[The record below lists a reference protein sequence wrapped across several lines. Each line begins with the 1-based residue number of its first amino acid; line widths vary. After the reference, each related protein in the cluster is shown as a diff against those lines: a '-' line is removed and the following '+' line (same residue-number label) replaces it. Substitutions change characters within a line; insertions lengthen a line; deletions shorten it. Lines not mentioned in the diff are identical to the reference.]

1 MGEAEVIL
9 RSNSW
14 EKNGEPARQK
24 HLETVMQKAGL
35 EIVKK
40 DEAVPEPKPEELNE
54 NLTPQERVEQSL
66 RNYGQQLKTAK
77 TKYPDFEKT
86 VKQDIFIGVET
97 QHAIIQQPNGADVVF
112 YLGQHP
118 EYARKLGKM
127 CKTGSAI
134 SAVREVER
142 LSTRLGGNTPAPQR
156 RPVRPPENASFQE
169 IAETPNYPGKAR
181 DLRRALAKR

>member
-66 RNYGQQLKTAK
+66 RNYGAQLKTAK
-77 TKYPDFEKT
+77 TKYRDVEKT
-86 VKQDIFIGVET
+86 GKQETLIGTEVQPT
-97 QHAIIQQPNGADVVF
+97 IMAQPNGADRVHT
-112 YLGQHP
+112 LGQHP
-118 EYARKLGKM
+118 
-127 CKTGSAI
+127 
-134 SAVREVER
+134 
-142 LSTRLGGNTPAPQR
+142 
-156 RPVRPPENASFQE
+156 
-169 IAETPNYPGKAR
+169 
-181 DLRRALAKR
+181 D